1 MEEEYYWLIGRS
13 AVYWSHYTALKC
25 KIDEK
30 PKTFN
35 VWLQNFCGD
44 GDHMYVRTKQ
54 EAIAILATQVRE
66 EIEFL
71 QERLSQILEGDIE
84 E

>member
-13 AVYWSHYTALKC
+13 SVYWSHYTALKC

-35 VWLQNFCGD
+35 VWIQNSYGD
-44 GDHMYVRTKQ
+44 GEHTYVRTKQ
-54 EAIAILATQVRE
+54 EAIQVLASQVRE

-71 QERLSQILEGDIE
+71 QDRLSQILEGDIE

>member
-35 VWLQNFCGD
+35 VWIQYSCGD
-44 GDHMYVRTKQ
+44 GEHMYVRTKQ
-54 EAIAILATQVRE
+54 EAIDILATQVRE

-71 QERLSQILEGDIE
+71 QGRLSQILEGDIE

>member
-1 MEEEYYWLIGRS
+1 MEEEYWVIGRS
-13 AVYWSHYTALKC
+13 DVYWSHYTALKC
-25 KIDEK
+25 KGCQM

-35 VWLQNFCGD
+35 VWLQSG
-44 GDHMYVRTKQ
+44 GGEHMYVRTKQ
-54 EAIAILATQVRE
+54 EAIQVLASQVRE

-71 QERLSQILEGDIE
+71 QDRLSQILEGDIE